1 MGPQSRN
8 EQDLAKIAGEN
19 ADLPEFPQ
27 SRTEQYLAKIA
38 GEDVEV
44 PEHPQSRAEE
54 YLAVIAEGG
63 GGGGDVDVEPLSVTE
78 NGTYTAPTGKAYSP
92 VNVSVPNSYA
102 AGDEGKVVSNGA
114 LVSQTSKNI
123 TANGTVDTTTNNE
136 VVVAV
141 PNSYTAGDEGK
152 VVSNGALVAQT
163 SDTVT
168 QNGTVDTTLI
178 NSLLVNVSGGG
189 GASNVVTG
197 TFKGTTTGAAMDI
210 DLPYA
215 GSGYPLACMIYP
227 SAGNAAGSPFGDL
240 IQAYAIGF
248 FAFVRNAPTY
258 SAIPASGIVE
268 CVYKTNSSAAT
279 AYTRNGSFAVS
290 CYNDSAAS
298 GSYSGAA
305 KIRSATK
312 MSVYIASNSYGFAAN
327 IEYTYHV
334 IYSS

>member
-8 EQDLAKIAGEN
+8 EQYLAKIAGEN

-63 GGGGDVDVEPLSVTE
+63 GGGGDIDVESLSATE
-78 NGTYTAPTGKAYSP
+78 NKTYTAPTGKAYSP
-92 VNVSVPNSYA
+92 VVVNVPNSYA
-102 AGDEGKVVSNGA
+102 
-114 LVSQTSKNI
+114 
-123 TANGTVDTTTNNE
+123 
-136 VVVAV
+136 
-141 PNSYTAGDEGK
+141 AGDEGK

-189 GASNVVTG
+189 ASNVVMG
-197 TFKGTTTGAAMDI
+197 TFKATANGAMDVSLPYDGNGYPIALLFWPEEGANNTGGDFYNEVRRYATDILVLVKNYPESVPTYTGAGDENRAYR
-210 DLPYA
+210 LLAYKNNS
-215 GSGYPLACMIYP
+215 SGDTTFSSSGQPNTYSFNNTVATQGTDAQVMIKDRKTL
-227 SAGNAAGSPFGDL
+227 SV
-240 IQAYAIGF
+240 F
-248 FAFVRNAPTY
+248 FASLGQYAF
-258 SAIPASGIVE
+258 SKG
-268 CVYKTNSSAAT
+268 
-279 AYTRNGSFAVS
+279 
-290 CYNDSAAS
+290 
-298 GSYSGAA
+298 
-305 KIRSATK
+305 
-312 MSVYIASNSYGFAAN
+312 
-327 IEYTYHV
+327 IEYRYAV

>member
-8 EQDLAKIAGEN
+8 EQYLAKIAGEN

-92 VNVSVPNSYA
+92 VVVNVPNSYA

-123 TANGTVDTTTNNE
+123 SANGTVDTTTNDE

-141 PNSYTAGDEGK
+141 PNSYTAGDEDK
-152 VVSNGALVAQT
+152 VVHNGALVAQT

-189 GASNVVTG
+189 GLEYETGAWTPTVDTGQGQIYFAKTHTNLPCLVALSDTSEASTSVSSSVMAWTYYEAY
-197 TFKGTTTGAAMDI
+197 TMWGAAMPQSPSVLKYGVIEWVYTSGSSSSQGNVILSYSPTSGSSSRLYPRYWVDEAWFK
-210 DLPYA
+210 PYA
-215 GSGYPLACMIYP
+215 YNTNYIFRAGRTYKWIAIWAP
-227 SAGNAAGSPFGDL
+227 SS
-240 IQAYAIGF
+240 
-248 FAFVRNAPTY
+248 
-258 SAIPASGIVE
+258 
-268 CVYKTNSSAAT
+268 
-279 AYTRNGSFAVS
+279 
-290 CYNDSAAS
+290 
-298 GSYSGAA
+298 
-305 KIRSATK
+305 
-312 MSVYIASNSYGFAAN
+312 
-327 IEYTYHV
+327 
-334 IYSS
+334 